1 MVTIFLKD
9 LRLAARVGWPEAE
22 RNHPQII
29 TVNLRLEV
37 EATDSF
43 TSDHVQDTLNYD
55 DVIAF
60 LKEACASTS
69 WRLLEKMSHD
79 LCHGLLALSPKI
91 NKVSIDLS
99 KNIYSDAAAVTV
111 SNELERE
118 GR

>member
-1 MVTIFLKD
+1 MITILLKD
-9 LRLAARVGWPEAE
+9 LRISAKVGWPEAE

-60 LKEACASTS
+60 LKETCASTS
-69 WRLLEKMSHD
+69 WRLLEKMSYD
-79 LCHGLLALSPKI
+79 LSSGLLALSPKI
-91 NKVSIDLS
+91 NKVGIDLS

-111 SNELERE
+111 RYELDRE
-118 GR
+118 GL